1 MSALA
6 KRIAE
11 LRKQKKLSQIKFAE
25 KFGVGRSTIAMWET
39 GDREPDVETIQK
51 LADFF
56 DTSTDYL
63 LGRIDEPHPL
73 GYDPDKVEAIFA
85 HRRDDYMQELSEA
98 DQKQIEKILKEIAHL
113 VAQREKKKED
123 DDNGRD

>member
-1 MSALA
+1 MGLPSRL
-6 KRIAE
+6 KS
-11 LRKQKKLSQIKFAE
+11 LRLEKKLTQEQLGKKINVTKVSISGYE
-25 KFGVGRSTIAMWET
+25 KGTRT
-39 GDREPDVETIQK
+39 PDLDTLQRI
-51 LADFF
+51 ADFF
-56 DTSTDYL
+56 DTSVDYL
-63 LGRIDEPHPL
+63 LGRTDEPHPL

>member
-1 MSALA
+1 MDFSSRL
-6 KRIAE
+6 KSLRLGKKLTQEQLGKKINVTKVSISGYEKGIRTPDLDTLQRIA
-11 LRKQKKLSQIKFAE
+11 
-25 KFGVGRSTIAMWET
+25 
-39 GDREPDVETIQK
+39 DV
-51 LADFF
+51 F
-56 DTSTDYL
+56 DTSVDYL
-63 LGRIDEPHPL
+63 LGRTDEPHPL